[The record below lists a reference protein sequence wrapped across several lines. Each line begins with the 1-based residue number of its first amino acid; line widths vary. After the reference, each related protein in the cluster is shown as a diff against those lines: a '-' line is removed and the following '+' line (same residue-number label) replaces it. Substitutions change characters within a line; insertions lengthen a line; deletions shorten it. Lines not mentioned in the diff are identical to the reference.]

1 MKIVI
6 APDSFKE
13 SLTAVSVAACI
24 EKGFREIFPD
34 ADYVT
39 LPLADGGEGTVDV
52 LLQGL
57 KGQKR
62 TLEVE
67 GPLGDKVHAEW
78 AMLETS
84 DRNPNKTA
92 LIEIAAASG
101 LDLLTPE
108 LRDPLVTSSFGTG
121 QLILEAMEQG
131 AQTIILG
138 LGGSATNDGGAGIVQ
153 ALGGRLLDSKGQ
165 DGKGLDS
172 KGQKGKEHEINRGG
186 AALLE
191 LASIDLTGLDSRCA
205 DVELIVACDVD
216 NPLCGNNGSSH
227 IFGPQK
233 GANPEQVLML
243 DNALAHFAQVVE
255 MQGCVCGKEPISER
269 TNYGAAGGAPL
280 GLGLI
285 FNMQIKPGIEMVLD
299 VLQADRVLKG
309 ADLLITGEGQMD
321 NQTLQ
326 GKAPYGI
333 AKRASLQGIP
343 TIGIAGSLGTEV
355 EALYGEMSSL
365 FGTVR
370 SPQALSKVLQEAE
383 LNLTRT
389 ARNIAATLRLG
400 HTISIK

>member
-13 SLTAVSVAACI
+13 SLSAVSVAACI

-34 ADYVT
+34 AEYVT

-57 KGQKR
+57 VGQKR
-62 TLEVE
+62 TYQVE
-67 GPLGDKVHAEW
+67 GPLGALVHAEW
-78 AMLETS
+78 AMLEPS
-84 DRNPNKTA
+84 DSNPNKTA

-101 LDLLTPE
+101 LDLLAPE
-108 LRDPLVTSSFGTG
+108 QRDPLVASSFGTG
-121 QLILEAMEQG
+121 QLILEALEQG

-165 DGKGLDS
+165 DDD
-172 KGQKGKEHEINRGG
+172 GQELGRGG
-186 AALLE
+186 AALAE

-216 NPLCGNNGSSH
+216 NPLCGDNGASH

-233 GANPEQVLML
+233 GASPKQVLML
-243 DNALAHFAQVVE
+243 DKALANFAQIAE
-255 MQGCVCGKEPISER
+255 SQGCVGGDDPVQNR
-269 TNYGAAGGAPL
+269 TGYGAAGGTPM
-280 GLGLI
+280 GLGLL

-299 VLQADRVLKG
+299 VLQADDVLKG
-309 ADLLITGEGQMD
+309 ADLVITGEGQMD

-326 GKAPYGI
+326 GKTPYGI

-370 SPQALSKVLQEAE
+370 SPQSLDQVLQEAE
-383 LNLTRT
+383 KNLTRT
-389 ARNIAATLRLG
+389 ARNIAATLKLG
-400 HTISIK
+400 RKILD

>member
-13 SLTAVSVAACI
+13 SLSAVSVAGCI
-24 EKGFREIFPD
+24 EKGFREIFPE
-34 ADYVT
+34 AEYVT

-57 KGQKR
+57 AGQKR
-62 TLEVE
+62 THQVE
-67 GPLGDKVHAEW
+67 GPLGVLVNAEW
-78 AMLETS
+78 AMLEPS
-84 DRNPNKTA
+84 ESNPNKTA

-101 LDLLTPE
+101 LDLLTPDQ
-108 LRDPLVTSSFGTG
+108 RDPLVTSSFGTG
-121 QLILEAMEQG
+121 QLILEAIEQG
-131 AQTIILG
+131 AHTIILG

-153 ALGGRLLDSKGQ
+153 ALGGRLLD
-165 DGKGLDS
+165 
-172 KGQKGKEHEINRGG
+172 QKEQELKRGG
-186 AALLE
+186 AALAD

-205 DVELIVACDVD
+205 DIELIVACDVD
-216 NPLCGNNGSSH
+216 NPLCGDNGASH

-233 GANPEQVLML
+233 GAAPDQVLML
-243 DNALAHFAQVVE
+243 DKALENFAQVAE
-255 MQGCVCGKEPISER
+255 TQGLVGSDDPVHKR
-269 TNYGAAGGAPL
+269 TGYGAAGGAPM
-280 GLGLI
+280 GLGLL

-299 VLQADRVLKG
+299 VLQADEVLKG
-309 ADLLITGEGQMD
+309 ADLVITGEGQMD

-326 GKAPYGI
+326 GKTPYGI

-343 TIGIAGSLGTEV
+343 TIGIAGSLGAEV
-355 EALYGEMSSL
+355 EALYSEMNSL

-370 SPQALSKVLQEAE
+370 SPQTLEKVLQEAE

-400 HTISIK
+400 HKISQK

>member
-13 SLTAVSVAACI
+13 SLSAVSVTACV

-57 KGQKR
+57 AGQKR
-62 TLEVE
+62 THQVE
-67 GPLGDKVHAEW
+67 GPMGALINAEW
-78 AMLETS
+78 AMLEPS
-84 DRNPNKTA
+84 AQNPNKTA

-101 LDLLTPE
+101 LDLLKPE
-108 LRDPLVTSSFGTG
+108 QRDPLIASSFGTG
-121 QLILEAMEQG
+121 QLILEAIERG

-153 ALGGRLLDSKGQ
+153 ALGGRLIDSKGQ
-165 DGKGLDS
+165 DDD
-172 KGQKGKEHEINRGG
+172 GQELGRGG
-186 AALLE
+186 AALAE

-216 NPLCGNNGSSH
+216 NPLCGDNGASH
-227 IFGPQK
+227 VFGPQK
-233 GANPEQVLML
+233 GATPDQVLIL
-243 DNALAHFAQVVE
+243 DKALANFAQIAE
-255 MQGCVCGKEPISER
+255 SQGCVGGDDPVHKR
-269 TNYGAAGGAPL
+269 TGYGAAGGTPM
-280 GLGLI
+280 GLGLL

-299 VLQADRVLKG
+299 VLQADEVLKG
-309 ADLLITGEGQMD
+309 ADLVITGEGQMD

-326 GKAPYGI
+326 GKTPYGI

-370 SPQALSKVLQEAE
+370 SPQPLNQVLKEAE
-383 LNLTRT
+383 MNLTRT
-389 ARNIAATLRLG
+389 ARNIAATLKLG
-400 HTISIK
+400 RKILS

>member
-13 SLTAVSVAACI
+13 SLSAVSVAACI

-34 ADYVT
+34 AEYVT

-57 KGQKR
+57 VGQKR
-62 TLEVE
+62 TYQVE
-67 GPLGDKVHAEW
+67 GPLGALVHAEW
-78 AMLETS
+78 AMLEPS
-84 DRNPNKTA
+84 YSNPNKTA

-101 LDLLTPE
+101 LDLLKPE
-108 LRDPLVTSSFGTG
+108 QRDPLIASSFGTG
-121 QLILEAMEQG
+121 QLILEAIEQG

-153 ALGGRLLDSKGQ
+153 ALGGRLLDSKVQDDDGQ
-165 DGKGLDS
+165 EL
-172 KGQKGKEHEINRGG
+172 NRGG
-186 AALLE
+186 AALAE

-216 NPLCGNNGSSH
+216 NPLCGDNGASH
-227 IFGPQK
+227 VFGPQK
-233 GANPEQVLML
+233 GATPDQVLIL
-243 DNALAHFAQVVE
+243 DKALANFAQIAE
-255 MQGCVCGKEPISER
+255 SQGCVGGDDPVHKR
-269 TNYGAAGGAPL
+269 TGYGAAGGTPM
-280 GLGLI
+280 GLGLL

-299 VLQADRVLKG
+299 VLQADEVLKG
-309 ADLLITGEGQMD
+309 ADLVITGEGQMD

-326 GKAPYGI
+326 GKTPYGI

-343 TIGIAGSLGTEV
+343 TIGIAGSLGSEV

-370 SPQALSKVLQEAE
+370 SPQPLNQVLQEAE
-383 LNLTRT
+383 MNLTRT
-389 ARNIAATLRLG
+389 ARNIAATLKLG
-400 HTISIK
+400 RKILS

>member
-13 SLTAVSVAACI
+13 SLSAVSVAACI

-57 KGQKR
+57 AGQKR
-62 TLEVE
+62 THQVE
-67 GPLGDKVHAEW
+67 GPLGALINAEW
-78 AMLETS
+78 AMLEPS
-84 DRNPNKTA
+84 DSNPNKTA

-101 LDLLTPE
+101 LDLLKPE
-108 LRDPLVTSSFGTG
+108 QRDPLVASSFGTG
-121 QLILEAMEQG
+121 QLILEAIERG

-153 ALGGRLLDSKGQ
+153 ALGGRLLDSKVQDDDGQ
-165 DGKGLDS
+165 EL
-172 KGQKGKEHEINRGG
+172 NRGG
-186 AALLE
+186 AALAELE
-191 LASIDLTGLDSRCA
+191 SIDLTGLDSRCA

-216 NPLCGNNGSSH
+216 NPLCGDNGASH

-233 GANPEQVLML
+233 GATPDQVLML
-243 DNALAHFAQVVE
+243 DKALANFAQIAE
-255 MQGCVCGKEPISER
+255 SQGCVGGDDPVHKR
-269 TNYGAAGGAPL
+269 TGYGAAGGTPM
-280 GLGLI
+280 GLGLL

-299 VLQADRVLKG
+299 ILQADEVLKG
-309 ADLLITGEGQMD
+309 ADLVITGEGQMD

-326 GKAPYGI
+326 GKTPYGI

-370 SPQALSKVLQEAE
+370 SPQPLNQVLQEAE
-383 LNLTRT
+383 MNLTRT
-389 ARNIAATLRLG
+389 ARNIAATLKLG
-400 HTISIK
+400 RRILS

>member
-13 SLTAVSVAACI
+13 SLSAVSVAACI
-24 EKGFREIFPD
+24 EKGFCEIFPD
-34 ADYVT
+34 AEYVT

-57 KGQKR
+57 VGQKR
-62 TLEVE
+62 TYQVE
-67 GPLGDKVHAEW
+67 GPLGALVNAEW
-78 AMLETS
+78 AMLEPS
-84 DRNPNKTA
+84 DSNPNKTA

-101 LDLLTPE
+101 LDLLKPE
-108 LRDPLVTSSFGTG
+108 QRDPLVASSFGTG
-121 QLILEAMEQG
+121 QLILEAIEQG

-153 ALGGRLLDSKGQ
+153 ALGGTLLDNAGQ
-165 DGKGLDS
+165 EL
-172 KGQKGKEHEINRGG
+172 NRGG
-186 AALLE
+186 AALAD

-205 DVELIVACDVD
+205 DIELIVACDVD
-216 NPLCGNNGSSH
+216 NPLCGDNGASH

-233 GANPEQVLML
+233 GATPEQVLML
-243 DNALAHFAQVVE
+243 DKALANFTQVAE
-255 MQGCVCGKEPISER
+255 IQGLVGGDDPVHKR
-269 TNYGAAGGAPL
+269 TGYGAAGGAPM
-280 GLGLI
+280 GLGLL

-299 VLQADRVLKG
+299 VLQADEVLKG
-309 ADLLITGEGQMD
+309 ADLVITGEGQMD

-326 GKAPYGI
+326 GKTPYGI

-343 TIGIAGSLGTEV
+343 TIGVAGSLGSEV

-370 SPQALSKVLQEAE
+370 SPQTLEKVLQEADV
-383 LNLTRT
+383 NLTRT

-400 HTISIK
+400 HKISQK

>member
-57 KGQKR
+57 AGQKR
-62 TLEVE
+62 THQVE
-67 GPLGDKVHAEW
+67 GPLGELVHADW
-78 AMLETS
+78 AMSEPS
-84 DRNPNKTA
+84 VQSSKRTA

-108 LRDPLVTSSFGTG
+108 QRDPLVASSFGTG
-121 QLILEAMEQG
+121 QLILEAIEQG

-153 ALGGRLLDSKGQ
+153 ALGGRLLDDNGQ
-165 DGKGLDS
+165 
-172 KGQKGKEHEINRGG
+172 EIGRGG
-186 AALLE
+186 AALAE
-191 LASIDLTGLDSRCA
+191 LVSIDLIGVDLRCA

-216 NPLCGNNGSSH
+216 NPLCGDNGASH

-233 GANPEQVLML
+233 GATPEQVLLL
-243 DNALAHFAQVVE
+243 DKALANFAQIAE
-255 MQGCVCGKEPISER
+255 SQGCVGGDDPVHSR
-269 TNYGAAGGAPL
+269 VGYGAAGGTPM
-280 GLGLI
+280 GLGLL

-299 VLQADRVLKG
+299 VLQADDVLKG
-309 ADLLITGEGQMD
+309 ADLVITGEGQMD

-326 GKAPYGI
+326 GKTPYGI

-355 EALYGEMSSL
+355 EALYDEMSSL

-370 SPQALSKVLQEAE
+370 SPQSLDQVLQEAE
-383 LNLTRT
+383 NNLTRT
-389 ARNIAATLRLG
+389 ARNIAATLKLG
-400 HTISIK
+400 RKILD

>member
-13 SLTAVSVAACI
+13 SLSAVSVAACI

-57 KGQKR
+57 AGQKR
-62 TLEVE
+62 THQVQ
-67 GPLGDKVHAEW
+67 GPLGEQINAEW
-78 AMLETS
+78 AMLEAS
-84 DRNPNKTA
+84 DSNPNKTA

-108 LRDPLVTSSFGTG
+108 QRDPLLASSFGTG
-121 QLILEAMEQG
+121 LLILEAIEEG
-131 AQTIILG
+131 AQTIIIG

-153 ALGGRLLDSKGQ
+153 ALGGRLLDNKG
-165 DGKGLDS
+165 
-172 KGQKGKEHEINRGG
+172 HELNRGG
-186 AALLE
+186 AALSK
-191 LASIDLTGLDSRCA
+191 LASIDLTGLDTRCA

-216 NPLCGNNGSSH
+216 NPLCGENGASY

-233 GANPEQVLML
+233 GATPEQVLLL
-243 DNALAHFAQVVE
+243 DKAIANFAQIAE
-255 MQGCVCGKEPISER
+255 SQGCVGGDDPVHKR
-269 TNYGAAGGAPL
+269 AGYGAAGGAPM
-280 GLGLI
+280 GLGLL
-285 FNMQIKPGIEMVLD
+285 FDMQMKPGIEMVLD
-299 VLQADRVLKG
+299 VLQADEVLKD
-309 ADLLITGEGQMD
+309 ADLVITGEGQMD

-326 GKAPYGI
+326 GKTPYGI

-343 TIGIAGSLGTEV
+343 TIGVAGSLGSEV

-370 SPQALSKVLQEAE
+370 SPQPLNQVLQEADS
-383 LNLTRT
+383 NLTRT
-389 ARNIAATLRLG
+389 ARNIAATLKLG
-400 HTISIK
+400 QEIIE

>member
-13 SLTAVSVAACI
+13 SLSAVSVAACI

-57 KGQKR
+57 AGQKR
-62 TLEVE
+62 TNKVQ
-67 GPLGDKVHAEW
+67 GPLGELVSAEW
-78 AMLETS
+78 AMLEPSAQSTK
-84 DRNPNKTA
+84 RTA

-101 LDLLTPE
+101 LDLLKPE
-108 LRDPLVTSSFGTG
+108 QRVPLIASSFGTG
-121 QLILEAMEQG
+121 QLILEAIEQG

-165 DGKGLDS
+165 DDN
-172 KGQKGKEHEINRGG
+172 GQELGRGG
-186 AALLE
+186 AALAE

-216 NPLCGNNGSSH
+216 NPLCGDNGASH
-227 IFGPQK
+227 VFGPQK
-233 GANPEQVLML
+233 GATPEQVLML
-243 DNALAHFAQVVE
+243 DKALANFAQISE
-255 MQGCVCGKEPISER
+255 KQGCVSDDPIHKR
-269 TNYGAAGGAPL
+269 MGYGAAGGTPM

-299 VLQADRVLKG
+299 VLQADEVLKG
-309 ADLLITGEGQMD
+309 ADLVITGEGQMD

-326 GKAPYGI
+326 GKTPYGI

-370 SPQALSKVLQEAE
+370 SPQPLNQVLKEAE
-383 LNLTRT
+383 MNLTRT
-389 ARNIAATLRLG
+389 ARNIAATLKLG
-400 HTISIK
+400 RKILS

>member
-13 SLTAVSVAACI
+13 SLSAVSVAACI

-57 KGQKR
+57 AGQKR
-62 TLEVE
+62 THQVE
-67 GPLGDKVHAEW
+67 GPLGALINAEW
-78 AMLETS
+78 AMLEPS
-84 DRNPNKTA
+84 DSNPNKTA

-101 LDLLTPE
+101 LDLLKPE
-108 LRDPLVTSSFGTG
+108 QRDPLVASSFGTG
-121 QLILEAMEQG
+121 QLILEAIERG

-153 ALGGRLLDSKGQ
+153 ALGGRLLDSKVQDDDGQ
-165 DGKGLDS
+165 EL
-172 KGQKGKEHEINRGG
+172 NRGG
-186 AALLE
+186 AALAELE
-191 LASIDLTGLDSRCA
+191 SIDLTGLDSRCA

-216 NPLCGNNGSSH
+216 NPLCGDNGASH

-233 GANPEQVLML
+233 GATPDQVLML
-243 DNALAHFAQVVE
+243 DKALANFAQIAE
-255 MQGCVCGKEPISER
+255 SQGCVGGDDPVHKR
-269 TNYGAAGGAPL
+269 TGYGAAGGTPM
-280 GLGLI
+280 GLGLL

-299 VLQADRVLKG
+299 VLQADEVLKG
-309 ADLLITGEGQMD
+309 ADLVITGEGQMD

-326 GKAPYGI
+326 GKTPYGI

-370 SPQALSKVLQEAE
+370 SPQPLNQVLQEAE
-383 LNLTRT
+383 MNLTRT
-389 ARNIAATLRLG
+389 ARNIAATLKLG
-400 HTISIK
+400 RRILS

>member
-13 SLTAVSVAACI
+13 SLSAVSVAACI

-57 KGQKR
+57 AGQKR
-62 TLEVE
+62 THQVQ
-67 GPLGDKVHAEW
+67 GPLGGQINAEW
-78 AMLETS
+78 AMLEAS
-84 DRNPNKTA
+84 GSNPNKTA

-101 LDLLTPE
+101 LDLLTPDQ
-108 LRDPLVTSSFGTG
+108 RDPLVASSFGTG
-121 QLILEAMEQG
+121 LLILEAIEEG
-131 AQTIILG
+131 AQTIIIG

-153 ALGGRLLDSKGQ
+153 ALGGRLLDNKG
-165 DGKGLDS
+165 
-172 KGQKGKEHEINRGG
+172 HELNRGG
-186 AALLE
+186 AALSK
-191 LASIDLTGLDSRCA
+191 LASIDLTGLDARCA

-216 NPLCGNNGSSH
+216 NPLCGENGASY

-233 GANPEQVLML
+233 GATPEQVLLL
-243 DNALAHFAQVVE
+243 DKAIANFAQIAE
-255 MQGCVCGKEPISER
+255 SQGCVGGDDPVHKR
-269 TNYGAAGGAPL
+269 AGYGAAGGAPM
-280 GLGLI
+280 GLGLL
-285 FNMQIKPGIEMVLD
+285 FDMQMKPGIEMVLD
-299 VLQADRVLKG
+299 VLQADEVLKD
-309 ADLLITGEGQMD
+309 ADLVITGEGQMD

-326 GKAPYGI
+326 GKTPYGI

-343 TIGIAGSLGTEV
+343 TIGVAGSLGSEV

-370 SPQALSKVLQEAE
+370 SPQPLNQVLQEADI
-383 LNLTRT
+383 NLTRT
-389 ARNIAATLRLG
+389 ARNIAATLKLG
-400 HTISIK
+400 QEIIE

>member
-13 SLTAVSVAACI
+13 SLSAVSVTACI

-57 KGQKR
+57 VGQKR
-62 TLEVE
+62 THQVE
-67 GPLGDKVHAEW
+67 GPLGELVNAEW
-78 AMLETS
+78 AMLEPS
-84 DRNPNKTA
+84 ERNPNKTA

-101 LDLLTPE
+101 LDLLTPDQ
-108 LRDPLVTSSFGTG
+108 RDPLVASSFGTG
-121 QLILEAMEQG
+121 LLILEAIEQG
-131 AQTIILG
+131 ARTIILG

-153 ALGGRLLDSKGQ
+153 ALGGTLLDNTGQ
-165 DGKGLDS
+165 DLS
-172 KGQKGKEHEINRGG
+172 RGG
-186 AALLE
+186 AALAE
-191 LASIDLTGLDSRCA
+191 LASIDLTDLDSRCA
-205 DVELIVACDVD
+205 DIELIVACDVD
-216 NPLCGNNGSSH
+216 NPLCGENGASH

-233 GANPEQVLML
+233 GASPEQVVTL
-243 DNALAHFAQVVE
+243 DKALANFAQVAE
-255 MQGCVCGKEPISER
+255 AQGCVSGDEPVQKRSG
-269 TNYGAAGGAPL
+269 YGAAGGAPM
-280 GLGLI
+280 GLGLL

-299 VLQADRVLKG
+299 VLQADDVLKG
-309 ADLLITGEGQMD
+309 ADLVITGEGQMD

-326 GKAPYGI
+326 GKTPYGI

-370 SPQALSKVLQEAE
+370 SPQTLEKVLQEAE

-400 HTISIK
+400 HKISQK

>member
-13 SLTAVSVAACI
+13 SLSAVSVAACI

-57 KGQKR
+57 AGQKR
-62 TLEVE
+62 IHQVE
-67 GPLGDKVHAEW
+67 GPLGALVNAEW
-78 AMLETS
+78 AMLEPS
-84 DRNPNKTA
+84 DSNPNKTA

-101 LDLLTPE
+101 LDLLKPE
-108 LRDPLVTSSFGTG
+108 QRDPLIASSFGTG
-121 QLILEAMEQG
+121 QLILEAIEQG

-153 ALGGRLLDSKGQ
+153 ALGGRLLDSNGQ
-165 DGKGLDS
+165 DGKG
-172 KGQKGKEHEINRGG
+172 HELNRGG
-186 AALLE
+186 AALAE

-216 NPLCGNNGSSH
+216 NPLCGDNGASH

-233 GANPEQVLML
+233 GATPEQVLLL
-243 DNALAHFAQVVE
+243 DQALANFAQISE
-255 MQGCVCGKEPISER
+255 KQGCVGDEPAHSR
-269 TNYGAAGGAPL
+269 TGYGAAGGTPM
-280 GLGLI
+280 GLGLL

-299 VLQADRVLKG
+299 VLQADEVLKG
-309 ADLLITGEGQMD
+309 ADLVITGEGQMD

-326 GKAPYGI
+326 GKTPYGI

-370 SPQALSKVLQEAE
+370 SPQPLNQVLKEAE
-383 LNLTRT
+383 MNLTRT
-389 ARNIAATLRLG
+389 ARNIAATLKLG
-400 HTISIK
+400 RKILS

>member
-13 SLTAVSVAACI
+13 SLSAVSVAACI

-57 KGQKR
+57 AGQKR
-62 TLEVE
+62 THQVQ
-67 GPLGDKVHAEW
+67 GPLGEQINAEW
-78 AMLETS
+78 AMLEAS
-84 DRNPNKTA
+84 DSNPNKTA

-101 LDLLTPE
+101 LDLLTPDQ
-108 LRDPLVTSSFGTG
+108 RDPLVASSFGTG
-121 QLILEAMEQG
+121 QLILEAIEEG
-131 AQTIILG
+131 AQTIIIG

-153 ALGGRLLDSKGQ
+153 ALGGRLLDNKG
-165 DGKGLDS
+165 
-172 KGQKGKEHEINRGG
+172 HELNRGG
-186 AALLE
+186 AALSK
-191 LASIDLTGLDSRCA
+191 LASIDLTGLDTRCA

-216 NPLCGNNGSSH
+216 NPLCGENGASY

-233 GANPEQVLML
+233 GATPEQVLLL
-243 DNALAHFAQVVE
+243 DKAIANFAQIAE
-255 MQGCVCGKEPISER
+255 SQGCVGGDDPVHKR
-269 TNYGAAGGAPL
+269 AGYGAAGGAPM
-280 GLGLI
+280 GLGLL
-285 FNMQIKPGIEMVLD
+285 FDMQMKPGIEMVLD
-299 VLQADRVLKG
+299 VLQADEVLKD
-309 ADLLITGEGQMD
+309 ADLVITGEGQMD

-326 GKAPYGI
+326 GKTPYGI

-343 TIGIAGSLGTEV
+343 TIGVAGSLGSEV

-370 SPQALSKVLQEAE
+370 SPQPLNQVLQEADS
-383 LNLTRT
+383 NLTRT
-389 ARNIAATLRLG
+389 ARNIAATLKLG
-400 HTISIK
+400 QEIIE

>member
-13 SLTAVSVAACI
+13 SLSAVSVAACI

-34 ADYVT
+34 AEYVT

-57 KGQKR
+57 AGQKR
-62 TLEVE
+62 IHQVE
-67 GPLGDKVHAEW
+67 GPLGALVNAEW
-78 AMLETS
+78 AMLEPS

-101 LDLLTPE
+101 LDLLKPE
-108 LRDPLVTSSFGTG
+108 QRVPLIASSFGTG
-121 QLILEAMEQG
+121 QLILEAIEQG

-138 LGGSATNDGGAGIVQ
+138 LGGSATNDGGTGIVQ
-153 ALGGRLLDSKGQ
+153 ALGGSLLDSKGQ
-165 DGKGLDS
+165 ELS
-172 KGQKGKEHEINRGG
+172 RGG
-186 AALLE
+186 AALAE
-191 LASIDLTGLDSRCA
+191 LASIELTSLDSRCA
-205 DVELIVACDVD
+205 GIELIVACDVD
-216 NPLCGNNGSSH
+216 NPLCGDNGASH
-227 IFGPQK
+227 VFGPQK
-233 GANPEQVLML
+233 GATPEQVLLL
-243 DNALAHFAQVVE
+243 DKALANFAQISE
-255 MQGCVCGKEPISER
+255 KQGCVGDEPVHSR
-269 TNYGAAGGAPL
+269 TGYGAAGGTPM
-280 GLGLI
+280 GLGLL

-299 VLQADRVLKG
+299 VLQADEVLKG
-309 ADLLITGEGQMD
+309 ADLVITGEGQMD

-326 GKAPYGI
+326 GKTPYGI

-370 SPQALSKVLQEAE
+370 SPQSLDQVLQEAE
-383 LNLTRT
+383 MNLTRT
-389 ARNIAATLRLG
+389 ARNIAATLKLG
-400 HTISIK
+400 RKILS

>member
-13 SLTAVSVAACI
+13 SLSAVSVAACI

-57 KGQKR
+57 AGQKR
-62 TLEVE
+62 TNKVQ
-67 GPLGDKVHAEW
+67 GPLGVLVSAEW
-78 AMLETS
+78 AMLESS
-84 DRNPNKTA
+84 DRNLNKTA

-108 LRDPLVTSSFGTG
+108 QRDPLVASSFGTG
-121 QLILEAMEQG
+121 QLILKAIEQG

-153 ALGGRLLDSKGQ
+153 ALDGRLLDRNGQ
-165 DGKGLDS
+165 ELG
-172 KGQKGKEHEINRGG
+172 RGG
-186 AALLE
+186 AALAE
-191 LASIDLTGLDSRCA
+191 LALIDLTDLDSRCA

-216 NPLCGNNGSSH
+216 NPLCGDNGASH

-233 GANPEQVLML
+233 GASPEQVVTL
-243 DNALAHFAQVVE
+243 DKALANFAKVAE
-255 MQGCVCGKEPISER
+255 AQGCVSGDEPVHSR
-269 TNYGAAGGAPL
+269 TGYGAAGGTPM
-280 GLGLI
+280 GLGVL

-299 VLQADRVLKG
+299 VLQADDVLKG
-309 ADLLITGEGQMD
+309 SDLVITGEGQMD

-326 GKAPYGI
+326 GKTPYGI

-370 SPQALSKVLQEAE
+370 SPQSLDQVLMEAE
-383 LNLTRT
+383 KNLTRT
-389 ARNIAATLRLG
+389 ARNIAATLKLG
-400 HTISIK
+400 RKILE

>member
-13 SLTAVSVAACI
+13 SLSAASVAACI

-57 KGQKR
+57 VGQKR
-62 TLEVE
+62 THQVE
-67 GPLGDKVHAEW
+67 GPLGELINAEW
-78 AMLETS
+78 AMLEPS
-84 DRNPNKTA
+84 DSNPKKTA

-101 LDLLTPE
+101 LDLISPE
-108 LRDPLVTSSFGTG
+108 LRNPLLASSFGTG
-121 QLILEAMEQG
+121 QLILEAIELG

-165 DGKGLDS
+165 DDN
-172 KGQKGKEHEINRGG
+172 GQDLSRGG
-186 AALLE
+186 AVLAE

-205 DVELIVACDVD
+205 DIKLIVACDVD
-216 NPLCGNNGSSH
+216 NPLCGDNGASH

-233 GANPEQVLML
+233 GATPEQVLML
-243 DNALAHFAQVVE
+243 DKALANFAE
-255 MQGCVCGKEPISER
+255 IAESQGCVRGDDPVQNR
-269 TNYGAAGGAPL
+269 TGYGAAGGAPM
-280 GLGLI
+280 GLGLL
-285 FNMQIKPGIEMVLD
+285 FDMEIKPGIEMVLD
-299 VLQADRVLKG
+299 VLQANDVLKG
-309 ADLLITGEGQMD
+309 ADLVITGEGQMD

-326 GKAPYGI
+326 GKTPYGI

-370 SPQALSKVLQEAE
+370 SPQLLNQVLKEAE
-383 LNLTRT
+383 VNLTRT
-389 ARNIAATLRLG
+389 ARNIAATLKLG
-400 HTISIK
+400 ASILQ

>member
-13 SLTAVSVAACI
+13 SLSAVSVAACI

-57 KGQKR
+57 AGQKR
-62 TLEVE
+62 THQVE
-67 GPLGDKVHAEW
+67 GPLGALVNAEW
-78 AMLETS
+78 AMLEPS
-84 DRNPNKTA
+84 EYNQNKTA

-101 LDLLTPE
+101 LDLLKPE
-108 LRDPLVTSSFGTG
+108 QRDPLVASSFGTG
-121 QLILEAMEQG
+121 QLILEAIEQG

-153 ALGGRLLDSKGQ
+153 ALGGTLLDNAGQ
-165 DGKGLDS
+165 EL
-172 KGQKGKEHEINRGG
+172 NRGG
-186 AALLE
+186 AALAE

-216 NPLCGNNGSSH
+216 NPLCGDNGASH
-227 IFGPQK
+227 VFGPQK
-233 GANPEQVLML
+233 GATPDQVLIL
-243 DNALAHFAQVVE
+243 DKALANFAQIAE
-255 MQGCVCGKEPISER
+255 SQGCVVGEPVQER
-269 TNYGAAGGAPL
+269 AGYGAAGGTPM
-280 GLGLI
+280 GLGLL

-299 VLQADRVLKG
+299 VLQADEVLKG
-309 ADLLITGEGQMD
+309 ADLVITGEGQMD

-326 GKAPYGI
+326 GKTPYGI

-370 SPQALSKVLQEAE
+370 SPQPLNQVLQEAE
-383 LNLTRT
+383 VNLTRA
-389 ARNIAATLRLG
+389 ARNIAATLKLG
-400 HTISIK
+400 RKILS

>member
-13 SLTAVSVAACI
+13 SLSAVSVAACI

-57 KGQKR
+57 AGQKR
-62 TLEVE
+62 ASQVE
-67 GPLGDKVHAEW
+67 GPLGELVNAEW
-78 AMLETS
+78 AMLEPS

-101 LDLLTPE
+101 LDLLTPDH
-108 LRDPLVTSSFGTG
+108 RDPLVTSSFGTG
-121 QLILEAMEQG
+121 QLILEAIEQG

-153 ALGGRLLDSKGQ
+153 ALGGTLLDNAGQ
-165 DGKGLDS
+165 DL
-172 KGQKGKEHEINRGG
+172 NRGG
-186 AALLE
+186 AALAE
-191 LASIDLTGLDSRCA
+191 LAFIDLTGIDSRCV
-205 DVELIVACDVD
+205 DIELIVACDVD
-216 NPLCGNNGSSH
+216 NPLCGENGASH

-233 GANPEQVLML
+233 GASPEQVVTL
-243 DNALAHFAQVVE
+243 DKALANFAQVAE
-255 MQGCVCGKEPISER
+255 MQGCVGGDEPVHKR
-269 TNYGAAGGAPL
+269 TGYGAAGGTPM
-280 GLGLI
+280 GLGLL

-299 VLQADRVLKG
+299 VLQADEILKG
-309 ADLLITGEGQMD
+309 ADLVITGEGQMD

-326 GKAPYGI
+326 GKTPYGI

-370 SPQALSKVLQEAE
+370 SPQPLNQVLQEAE
-383 LNLTRT
+383 INLTRT
-389 ARNIAATLRLG
+389 ARNIAATLKLG
-400 HTISIK
+400 ACILQ

>member
-13 SLTAVSVAACI
+13 SLSAVSVAACI
-24 EKGFREIFPD
+24 EKGFRKIFPD
-34 ADYVT
+34 AEYVT

-62 TLEVE
+62 THQVQ
-67 GPLGDKVHAEW
+67 GPLGELVNAEW
-78 AMLETS
+78 AMLEPS
-84 DRNPNKTA
+84 DSNPKKTA

-101 LDLLTPE
+101 LDLISPE
-108 LRDPLVTSSFGTG
+108 LRNPLLASSFGTG
-121 QLILEAMEQG
+121 QLILEAIEQG

-153 ALGGRLLDSKGQ
+153 ALGGRLLDDNGQ
-165 DGKGLDS
+165 NLS
-172 KGQKGKEHEINRGG
+172 RGG
-186 AALLE
+186 AALSE

-216 NPLCGNNGSSH
+216 NPLCGDNGASH

-233 GANPEQVLML
+233 GATPEQVLML
-243 DNALAHFAQVVE
+243 DKALTNFARIAE
-255 MQGCVCGKEPISER
+255 TQGCVSGDEPVHSR
-269 TNYGAAGGAPL
+269 TGYGAAGGTPM
-280 GLGLI
+280 GLSLL

-299 VLQADRVLKG
+299 VLQADEILKG
-309 ADLLITGEGQMD
+309 ADLVITGEGQMD

-326 GKAPYGI
+326 GKTPYGI

-355 EALYGEMSSL
+355 EALYGEMSSF

-370 SPQALSKVLQEAE
+370 SPQPLNQVLKEAE
-383 LNLTRT
+383 VNLTRT
-389 ARNIAATLRLG
+389 ARNIAATLKLG
-400 HTISIK
+400 ASILQ

>member
-13 SLTAVSVAACI
+13 SLSAVSVAACI
-24 EKGFREIFPD
+24 EKGFREVFPD

-57 KGQKR
+57 AGKKR
-62 TLEVE
+62 VTQVE
-67 GPLGDKVHAEW
+67 GPLGELVNAEW
-78 AMLETS
+78 AMLEPS
-84 DRNPNKTA
+84 ERNPNKTA

-101 LDLLTPE
+101 LDLLTPDQ
-108 LRDPLVTSSFGTG
+108 RDPLVTSSFGTG
-121 QLILEAMEQG
+121 QQILEAIEQG

-153 ALGGRLLDSKGQ
+153 ALGGTLLDNAGQ
-165 DGKGLDS
+165 VL
-172 KGQKGKEHEINRGG
+172 NRGG
-186 AALLE
+186 AALAE
-191 LASIDLTGLDSRCA
+191 LTSIDLTALDSRCT
-205 DVELIVACDVD
+205 DIELIVACDVD
-216 NPLCGNNGSSH
+216 NPLCGDNGASH

-233 GANPEQVLML
+233 GATPEQVLVL
-243 DNALAHFAQVVE
+243 DKALAHFARVAE
-255 MQGCVCGKEPISER
+255 SQGCVEGEQSIYER
-269 TNYGAAGGAPL
+269 SGYGAAGGTPM
-280 GLGLI
+280 GLSLL

-299 VLQADRVLKG
+299 VLQADEILKG
-309 ADLLITGEGQMD
+309 ADLVITGEGQMD

-326 GKAPYGI
+326 GKTPYGI

-343 TIGIAGSLGTEV
+343 TIGIAGSLGTQV
-355 EALYGEMSSL
+355 EALYGEMTSL

-370 SPQALSKVLQEAE
+370 SPQPLEQVLQEAE

-389 ARNIAATLRLG
+389 ARNIASTLKLG
-400 HTISIK
+400 HAIIK